1 MDKFKDLLL
10 SVFGRAVKGSIKIGR
25 EEYKEYG
32 TEFTDFSIKFTRVNT
47 ADDKTYEK
55 IKELINEIR
64 ECLKQSDK

>member
-10 SVFGRAVKGSIKIGR
+10 SILDRTLKGSIKIGR

-32 TEFTDFSIKFTRVNT
+32 IDLTDFTIKFTHINT

-64 ECLKQSDK
+64 LCLKQSGN

>member
-1 MDKFKDLLL
+1 MDNCNKLLL
-10 SVFGRAVKGSIKIGR
+10 SIFDRTVKGSIKIGR
-25 EEYKEYG
+25 KEYKEYG
-32 TEFTDFSIKFTRVNT
+32 TDFTDFSIEFTHVNT

>member
-10 SVFGRAVKGSIKIGR
+10 SIFNRTVKESIKIGK

-32 TEFTDFSIKFTRVNT
+32 IEFTDFSIKFTHVNT